1 MPWFVRNLLQAS
13 SPLRLYGWRGVRGAG
28 RVRKKDKEASE
39 LWSQMGEDELL
50 SSAPQFLRLQGQEGV
65 QSVSV
70 KAGKSHNTREQP
82 IPFIKEERVKN
93 NSSTSGKE
101 FQERKD
107 LTYRQFIKNLKM
119 ELNPQVVT
127 KENQYH
133 KVRNAVAM
141 LCHLPYEEQLR
152 LKQQKNAEVLAVL
165 KNANPKISR
174 CREGTIFGA
183 AVREQYRS
191 KDEFSVHLDIEG
203 QPTVGFFVGGGST
216 GVVCV
221 EPKTVEVVK
230 DSHKRVAS
238 AYQQIIRESK
248 LPPDLNLGPRLG
260 GVEGVWSSLLV
271 RSNQTG
277 DLMAR
282 VSICGKQLDKG
293 QIQTA
298 RDELVKG
305 LTQKVDFDLHS
316 LYLESSDIKGN
327 KTLELLQGK
336 PCIEEDLLGKKILLG
351 PNSFFQGHHDM
362 AATLVKVVRSK
373 LKSNNVASMLD
384 LCCGVGNFSLH
395 LAENYRDCIGVDVT
409 ETSLAFKNAKINS
422 LKNCQFITGKVG
434 VIIPALVSKVRATGA
449 EVVAVINPGR
459 GGVDREVVEHLRSLP
474 LLSSI
479 VYVSCEPEDRQV
491 VSNMLSL
498 AKEDKKGK
506 TRPFTLTEAIPID
519 MFPHTHHCEH
529 VFVFS
534 RKI

>member
-1 MPWFVRNLLQAS
+1 
-13 SPLRLYGWRGVRGAG
+13 
-28 RVRKKDKEASE
+28 
-39 LWSQMGEDELL
+39 
-50 SSAPQFLRLQGQEGV
+50 
-65 QSVSV
+65 
-70 KAGKSHNTREQP
+70 
-82 IPFIKEERVKN
+82 
-93 NSSTSGKE
+93 
-101 FQERKD
+101 
-107 LTYRQFIKNLKM
+107 
-119 ELNPQVVT
+119 
-127 KENQYH
+127 
-133 KVRNAVAM
+133 
-141 LCHLPYEEQLR
+141 
-152 LKQQKNAEVLAVL
+152 
-165 KNANPKISR
+165 
-174 CREGTIFGA
+174 
-183 AVREQYRS
+183 
-191 KDEFSVHLDIEG
+191 
-203 QPTVGFFVGGGST
+203 
-216 GVVCV
+216 V

-498 AKEDKKGK
+498 VKEDKKGK

>member
-1 MPWFVRNLLQAS
+1 M
-13 SPLRLYGWRGVRGAG
+13 RGAG
-28 RVRKKDKEASE
+28 KARKKDAEASE
-39 LWSQMGEDELL
+39 LWGQMGEDELL
-50 SSAPQFLRLQGQEGV
+50 SNAPQFLRLQRKEGV
-65 QSVSV
+65 PTVNAQDHKTHEQSFPVL
-70 KAGKSHNTREQP
+70 
-82 IPFIKEERVKN
+82 KEERVKN
-93 NSSTSGKE
+93 KWTKPGNE
-101 FQERKD
+101 FQESRD

-127 KENQYH
+127 KENQHH
-133 KVRNAVAM
+133 KVRSAVAM

-165 KNANPKISR
+165 KNANPQVSR
-174 CREGTIFGA
+174 CREGAIHGA

-221 EPKTVEVVK
+221 EPKEVEVVK

-238 AYQQIIRESK
+238 GYQQIIRESK
-248 LPPDLNLGPRLG
+248 LPPDLHLGPRLG

-271 RSNQTG
+271 RSNQKG

-282 VSICGKQLDKG
+282 VSICAKQLDKA

-298 RDELVKG
+298 RDELVTG
-305 LTQKVDFDLHS
+305 FTQKVDLDLHS
-316 LYLESSDIKGN
+316 LYMELSDIKGN
-327 KTLELLQGK
+327 KTLELLQGQ
-336 PCIEEDLLGKKILLG
+336 PYIEEDLMGKKILLG
-351 PNSFFQGHHDM
+351 PNSFFQGHHAM
-362 AATLVKVVRSK
+362 ASTLVKVLRSK
-373 LKSNNVASMLD
+373 LKSNNVATLLD

-409 ETSLAFKNAKINS
+409 DTALAFKNAQTNG
-422 LKNCQFITGKVG
+422 LENCQFITGKVG
-434 VIIPALVSKVRATGA
+434 AVIPALVGQVRATGV

-498 AKEDKKGK
+498 VKPDKKGK
-506 TRPFTLTEAIPID
+506 TMPFKLTEAIPID

-529 VFVFS
+529 VFVFN